1 VASSTAELTFGV
13 YNTPS
18 TEALMAMP
26 KILRSVSKGLGLGP
40 VVLRYYHT
48 PLGRLRQSIAEG
60 GPLEQH
66 RTEQARREMIA
77 AAKVLPPLTARHGQD
92 TVEIAFLSGQHFW
105 WQTLF
110 CVVSL
115 QTHCPARIMPV
126 VYDDG
131 TFNEVTWSAFSR
143 VVPWARLVDGAQI
156 EARLDA
162 HLPFSRFPALRSRRL
177 SYPHLRKLTDIHVGR
192 SGWLAVLDSDMLFF
206 RPPKALLGWLA
217 APDRPCCLVEET
229 SAYGYSP
236 RLMRELAGD
245 EPPAC
250 VNVGVCGLRS
260 DTIDWD
266 RLEYWC
272 REMLEREGTHYF
284 QEQALTAMLLTGQEC
299 HRFGPPDYVVMPSL
313 AEGRRPAAALHH
325 YVSNSKRSY
334 FQHGW
339 RRALADSMKGQPQ

>member
-1 VASSTAELTFGV
+1 MATDEAVVMLTEKLRNASRA
-13 YNTPS
+13 
-18 TEALMAMP
+18 
-26 KILRSVSKGLGLGP
+26 LGLGP
-40 VVLRYYHT
+40 AVLRYYHE

-60 GPLEQH
+60 GPWEQR

-77 AAKVLPPLTARHGQD
+77 AAQALPPLTAHEGQD
-92 TVEIAFLSGQHFW
+92 TVEIAFLSGERFW

-115 QTHCPARIMPV
+115 QTHSPVRIAPV

-143 VVPWARLVDGAQI
+143 VVPWARLITGAET

-162 HLPFSRFPALRSRRL
+162 HLPFGRFPTLRSRRL
-177 SYPHLRKLTDIHVGR
+177 SYPHLRKITDIHAGR
-192 SGWLAVLDSDMLFF
+192 SGWLAVFDSDMLFF
-206 RPPKALLGWLA
+206 RPPNALLDWLA
-217 APDRPCCLVEET
+217 SPDSPCSLVEGA

-236 RLMRELAGD
+236 DLMRELAGGT
-245 EPPAC
+245 PPER

-260 DTIDWD
+260 DAIDWN

-272 REMLEREGTHYF
+272 CEMLEREGTHYF

-299 HRFGPPDYVVMPSL
+299 HRFGPPDYVVMPGL
-313 AEGRRPAAALHH
+313 AEGQRPAAALHH
-325 YVSNSKRSY
+325 YVSASKRSY
-334 FQHGW
+334 FQYGW
-339 RRALADSMKGQPQ
+339 RRALADSQKGRQP